1 MKIMCIK
8 KFYVIWYGC
17 CAIHQNTRLRDKQY
31 PTVSYLSN
39 LQLVSIYANKYYS
52 VFSYSREQSIKTL
65 HVAASSV
72 TASVYTAEIYHILFI
87 IEHSYPIQTYE

>member
-1 MKIMCIK
+1 M
-8 KFYVIWYGC
+8 
-17 CAIHQNTRLRDKQY
+17 QTSTQTNTNQTNLDGQFK
-31 PTVSYLSN
+31 YL
-39 LQLVSIYANKYYS
+39 LPLM
-52 VFSYSREQSIKTL
+52 FSYSSEQSIKTL